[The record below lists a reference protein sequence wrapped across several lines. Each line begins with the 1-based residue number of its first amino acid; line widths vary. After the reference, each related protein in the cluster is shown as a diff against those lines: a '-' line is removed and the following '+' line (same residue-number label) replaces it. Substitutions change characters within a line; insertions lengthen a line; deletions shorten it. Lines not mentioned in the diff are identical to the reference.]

1 MNFKSLFPIALLLI
15 FSILKVS
22 SEDADILIVTIDN
35 SKDNNIKY
43 NSTSYDSITA
53 TMKKY
58 LINSHKLSVPTIG
71 ILDSDIDEALYIK
84 VNNATFPKYKVIV
97 FPDGRVSYDASNP
110 NSGNS
115 TWQSAI
121 KPSQWEKFYEYS
133 RNYNTRLV
141 FLNEYPSNYTGTT
154 LYQKLEP
161 DEAIKKY
168 QSVQNIK
175 SEPDIIYAEV
185 VNESKLDTK
194 EIYHYP
200 AIIDQKVIKKSKLK
214 VESLL
219 YFEANKDFPEETVA
233 AVTVDNDGAQ
243 YAAFFM
249 AFGDWSTTSSVLNV
263 VWLTWAFEK
272 DFRFLSGLHQNT
284 EQVIKESSG
293 SGKST
298 KIEILVVT
306 LSTIFTIIYNLL

>member
-1 MNFKSLFPIALLLI
+1 
-15 FSILKVS
+15 
-22 SEDADILIVTIDN
+22 
-35 SKDNNIKY
+35 
-43 NSTSYDSITA
+43 
-53 TMKKY
+53 
-58 LINSHKLSVPTIG
+58 
-71 ILDSDIDEALYIK
+71 
-84 VNNATFPKYKVIV
+84 
-97 FPDGRVSYDASNP
+97 
-110 NSGNS
+110 
-115 TWQSAI
+115 
-121 KPSQWEKFYEYS
+121 
-133 RNYNTRLV
+133 
-141 FLNEYPSNYTGTT
+141 
-154 LYQKLEP
+154 
-161 DEAIKKY
+161 
-168 QSVQNIK
+168 
-175 SEPDIIYAEV
+175 
-185 VNESKLDTK
+185 
-194 EIYHYP
+194 
-200 AIIDQKVIKKSKLK
+200 VIKKSKLK